1 MLHGSVNVD
10 QCYQPAMDCRG
21 KLAYTAKS
29 GIFTLNGSH
38 AHVYN
43 SAMSL
48 LDKFKYMNDG
58 ELQWQ

>member
-48 LDKFKYMNDG
+48 LDKLIN
-58 ELQWQ
+58 LNI